1 MSRWLC
7 SATLMLVVVAQ
18 LAAAAPMADGE
29 LEHPV
34 FAPQW
39 LLASA
44 DVAVQA
50 EPQPLA
56 QQRPIAAHDQQA
68 SVPQPLMLVLVAL
81 LIAGLGLSRR

>member
-7 SATLMLVVVAQ
+7 SATWMLVVVAQ

-39 LLASA
+39 MLASTEDA
-44 DVAVQA
+44 LPAK
-50 EPQPLA
+50 PQPLA
-56 QQRPIAAHDQQA
+56 QQRPVAADEHQA

-81 LIAGLGLSRR
+81 LIAGLGLSRH